1 MLFPSSETLF
11 TTINAAAA
19 KFQNGEK
26 IVILD
31 FSRVPAID
39 STAAESICEALSF
52 SKTLHPDFRFEL
64 ENIKEKQ
71 LRMLEVE
78 TLKIFGFHYFKHCG
92 LPSSE
97 NELVNKA
104 FEEGDDSSLSSI
116 ESKKQE
122 ESFAEF

>member
-1 MLFPSSETLF
+1 MLFPSSESLF

-71 LRMLEVE
+71 LRMLEVK
-78 TLKIFGFHYFKHCG
+78 TLKIFGFHYFSALWASVVGK
-92 LPSSE
+92 
-97 NELVNKA
+97 
-104 FEEGDDSSLSSI
+104 
-116 ESKKQE
+116 
-122 ESFAEF
+122 

>member
-1 MLFPSSETLF
+1 MKKLSENDNIIEFEGKLLFPSSETLF

-31 FSRVPAID
+31 FARVPAID

-64 ENIKEKQ
+64 ENVKDKQ
-71 LRMLEVE
+71 LKMLEVE
-78 TLKIFGFHYFKHCG
+78 NF
-92 LPSSE
+92 
-97 NELVNKA
+97 
-104 FEEGDDSSLSSI
+104 
-116 ESKKQE
+116 
-122 ESFAEF
+122 